1 MCDPSA
7 QLELLHRVGALGE
20 FLGPKLPSLY
30 ASLFAASALGEFL
43 GPIEQRADRR
53 AAGGA
58 FSLGSEPA
66 AETLRRLRPPPPPFR
81 HLRDTSTIE
90 ALGNLGEILG
100 RFGDLQSLAHSAL
113 GALGD
118 LGGHA
123 AAGAGC
129 RMQAL
134 WLLARVLDG
143 AARRVRGAGAA
154 AGVAASST
162 AEAEAVAEEAQ
173 EEAAEGGDDGGS
185 RAAAGGFSANSAD
198 FAEEDADAY
207 DSDVDLDA
215 QIDDTT
221 TTATT
226 TAATT
231 SGEIE
236 ADAARSVAPAV
247 LMVIEEIVSP
257 TPRSESG
264 GARSDSVEAQ
274 HRALFEARLK
284 LEARSRRDLAPDLAL

>member
-1 MCDPSA
+1 M
-7 QLELLHRVGALGE
+7 
-20 FLGPKLPSLY
+20 
-30 ASLFAASALGEFL
+30 
-43 GPIEQRADRR
+43 
-53 AAGGA
+53 
-58 FSLGSEPA
+58 
-66 AETLRRLRPPPPPFR
+66 RRLRLPPPPFR

-90 ALGNLGEILG
+90 ALGDLGEILG

-123 AAGAGC
+123 AGGAGC

-143 AARRVRGAGAA
+143 AARRVRGAAAGAA
-154 AGVAASST
+154 ALGA
-162 AEAEAVAEEAQ
+162 AEAEAVAEEA
-173 EEAAEGGDDGGS
+173 EEEEAEGGDGGGP
-185 RAAAGGFSANSAD
+185 RAATGDSCSANSAD
-198 FAEEDADAY
+198 FAEEDVEAY
-207 DSDVDLDA
+207 DSDADLDA
-215 QIDDTT
+215 QIDATT

-231 SGEIE
+231 SEEIE

-257 TPRSESG
+257 TPRSASG

-284 LEARSRRDLAPDLAL
+284 LEARSRRDLAPDLAP